1 MVQFPHPHVS
11 LKRGIFYTFLTQAPT
26 LLLYF
31 LASTLMTRILGD
43 QGRGAYALLQ
53 NQVVLMAM
61 LLWFNTGFG
70 ITYFTSKAGAD
81 PSKVVRIA
89 AGVLIVNMIAT
100 PFLLAVIFWNN
111 GLRKIFLPEEAF
123 HWGYM
128 LYVGLSVLLGQ
139 LAAAVGAV
147 MLGMKKFRTLNRMS
161 ILNALLSAVGF
172 SLLYLLRDRIHQEH
186 VLSLVLGVTLACII
200 IQTML
205 WCIIYIREVGI
216 LPVPTWKWSVLKPF
230 FAFALVGYSTNLI
243 NMINYRFDIWVVG
256 SSAGTAQLG
265 LYAVA
270 VGLGQLFFYIPEPFS
285 RVVQPFLYDKMG
297 EEMLAKFKF
306 IVRINFTSV
315 LILSLGLGILAPWI
329 VPLLFGQTFSG
340 SVIAL
345 QWLLPGIVFVSGA
358 KLTGLL
364 IVEGGYVRFNLY
376 SSIIAAVLTIVLDL
390 LLIPRM
396 GIVGASIAS
405 SISYLSLLVVPCL
418 VIRYK
423 MGIPVWDMF
432 IVRFSDLALLMG
444 NLPWKRSGKGN

>member
-1 MVQFPHPHVS
+1 MS

-43 QGRGAYALLQ
+43 HGRGAYALLQ
-53 NQVVLMAM
+53 NQVTLVAM

-81 PSKVVRIA
+81 RSKVVRIA
-89 AGVLIVNMIAT
+89 IGVLTVNLLAT
-100 PFLLAVIFWNN
+100 PLLLALIFWNN
-111 GLRKIFLPEEAF
+111 GLRKIFLPEEAI

-128 LYVGLSVLLGQ
+128 LYVALSVLLGQ
-139 LAAAVGAV
+139 LTSAIAAI

-161 ILNALLSAVGF
+161 IVNALLSAVGF
-172 SLLYLLRDRIHQEH
+172 SLLYLLQDRLHQEH
-186 VLSLVLGVTLACII
+186 VLLMVLGVTLTCALV
-200 IQTML
+200 QTSL
-205 WCIIYIREVGI
+205 WCVIYVREVGI
-216 LPVPTWKWSVLKPF
+216 LCAPTWKWAVLKPF
-230 FAFALVGYSTNLI
+230 FAFALVGYGTNLI

-256 SSAGTAQLG
+256 SSVGTAQLG
-265 LYAVA
+265 IYAVA
-270 VGLGQLFFYIPEPFS
+270 VGMGQLFFYIPEPFS
-285 RVVQPFLYDKMG
+285 RVVQPFLYDNMG
-297 EEMLAKFKF
+297 PEMLAKFKF

-315 LILSLGLGILAPWI
+315 LLLSLGLGILAPWI
-329 VPLLFGQTFSG
+329 VPLLYGQAFTG

-345 QWLLPGIVFVSGA
+345 QWLLPGILFVSGS
-358 KLTGLL
+358 KLIGLL
-364 IVEGGYVRFNLY
+364 VIEAGYIRFNLY
-376 SSIIAAVLTIVLDL
+376 STIIAAVFTIILDV

-405 SISYLSLLVVPCL
+405 SIAYLSLLVVPCL

-432 IVRFSDLALLMG
+432 ILRSSDLARIRTLVSARLSS
-444 NLPWKRSGKGN
+444 LTSK

>member
-1 MVQFPHPHVS
+1 MS

-31 LASTLMTRILGD
+31 VASTLMTRILGD

-53 NQVVLMAM
+53 NQVALVAL

-89 AGVLIVNMIAT
+89 TGVLTVNLLAT
-100 PFLLAVIFWNN
+100 PLLLALIFWNN
-111 GLRKIFLPEEAF
+111 GLRKIFLPEEAY

-128 LYVGLSVLLGQ
+128 LYVTFSVLLGQ
-139 LAAAVGAV
+139 LTSAIAAI

-172 SLLYLLRDRIHQEH
+172 SLLYLLQDRMHHVH
-186 VLSLVLGVTLACII
+186 VLPMVLGVTFACILV
-200 IQTML
+200 QTVL
-205 WCIIYIREVGI
+205 WCVIYVREVGI
-216 LPVPTWKWSVLKPF
+216 LSAPTWKWSVLKPF
-230 FAFALVGYSTNLI
+230 FAFALLGYGSNLI

-270 VGLGQLFFYIPEPFS
+270 VGMGQLFFYIPEPFS
-285 RVVQPFLYDKMG
+285 RVVQPFLYNNMG
-297 EEMLAKFKF
+297 PEMLAKFKF
-306 IVRINFTSV
+306 IVRINFTTV
-315 LILSLGLGILAPWI
+315 MLLSLGLGILAPWI
-329 VPLLFGQTFSG
+329 VPLLFGQAFTG

-345 QWLLPGIVFVSGA
+345 QWLLPGILFVSGS
-358 KLTGLL
+358 KLIGLL
-364 IVEGGYVRFNLY
+364 VIEGGYIRFNLY
-376 SSIIAAVLTIVLDL
+376 SSIIAAAFTIVLDL

-405 SISYLSLLVVPCL
+405 SIAYLSLLVVPCL

-432 IVRFSDLALLMG
+432 ILRSSDLSRIRTLVSARLSSLTS
-444 NLPWKRSGKGN
+444 K